1 MTDIANTVETI
12 EAANPVPSQLSFPAG
27 ALSSDGLLARIDE
40 RSLAMTS
47 TQPHIRPT
55 DPGDKPGRL
64 RGPLVAVTVAAVVVL
79 IIGLATLSV
88 LTGGENP
95 VTDDPQPTTIGA
107 PVPEGTPFDIVDGY
121 IAARNQHSADDMASY
136 FAANATIDGDLATT
150 ATGYDRVVEF
160 ERITGWEFTLGDCRE
175 VTAVQDQ
182 SRLQCPFT
190 FENDWSKALGL
201 GPIGTSRTAFTFT
214 ISDDGIER
222 LAMVLDIG
230 EINFDVPGQNYT
242 VVNDPF
248 VEWLDRTHPDDR
260 WAVFNGSQCFPGGT
274 CAPLLTDEALDLWE
288 QYSDEF
294 VEFASSQGTPDP

>member
-1 MTDIANTVETI
+1 MTDIANAVEST
-12 EAANPVPSQLSFPAG
+12 EAANPVPSLLSFPAG

-47 TQPHIRPT
+47 TQQHIRPT
-55 DPGDKPGRL
+55 DPGKKPGRL
-64 RGPLVAVTVAAVVVL
+64 RGPLVAVAVAAVVILVM
-79 IIGLATLSV
+79 GLTTLNV
-88 LTGGENP
+88 FTGGENP
-95 VTDDPQPTTIGA
+95 VTADPQPTTTEA
-107 PVPEGTPFDIVDGY
+107 PVPQGTPLDIVNGY
-121 IAARNQHSADDMASY
+121 IAARNQYSPDSMASY
-136 FAANATIDGDLATT
+136 FAANATIDGDLTT
-150 ATGYDRVVEF
+150 TPTGYARVVDF
-160 ERITGWEFTLGDCRE
+160 EQITGWEFTLGDCRE
-175 VTAVQDQ
+175 VMAVQDQ
-182 SRLQCPFT
+182 RVQCPFT

-248 VEWLDRTHPDDR
+248 VEWLDRTHPDDK
-260 WAVFNGSQCFPGGT
+260 WAVFNRSQCFPGGA
-274 CAPLLTDEALDLWE
+274 CVPLLTDEALDLWE

-294 VEFASSQGTPDP
+294 VEFALD